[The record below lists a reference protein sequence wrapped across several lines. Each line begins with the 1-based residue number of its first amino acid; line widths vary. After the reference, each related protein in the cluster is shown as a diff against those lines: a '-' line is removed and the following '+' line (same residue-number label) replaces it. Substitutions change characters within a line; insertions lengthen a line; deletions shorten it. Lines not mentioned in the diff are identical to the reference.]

1 MNETQLSDKNFYPSK
16 INLID
21 DNNQENMESFTISVE
36 EAAKILGV
44 NRSRLSQLTSKGVF
58 PYEKRKIETRNRLF
72 YRLNDLLQHQRAQ
85 MLGNAYEFIQTHN
98 AENTFRSPSMREINI
113 DLLQENL
120 EQEKKQL
127 RIPYKHSKKNQTLLK
142 SCATALFEQEK
153 KLENDK
159 KILADIESIKQKMFA
174 HEENLSSQNE
184 FFKKEEFKKQQEI
197 RENNYSINKLKYAIF
212 TLQNKLTEISQE
224 NNELKELLKKNM
236 INIQKSKNWSQKK
249 PKYRVSRS
257 TTCR

>member
-1 MNETQLSDKNFYPSK
+1 MNETQLSEKSFYQSK
-16 INLID
+16 INLTD
-21 DNNQENMESFTISVE
+21 DENQENMESFTISVE

-85 MLGNAYEFIQTHN
+85 MLGSAYEFIQTHA
-98 AENTFRSPSMREINI
+98 AEEELRTPAMREINI
-113 DLLQENL
+113 DFLQEKS

-127 RIPYKHSKKNQTLLK
+127 RTPIKHSKKNKTLLK
-142 SCATALFEQEK
+142 PCATALFEQEK

-159 KILADIESIKQKMFA
+159 KILADVEFIKQKILA
-174 HEENLSSQNE
+174 QGEELICQKE
-184 FFKKEEFKKQQEI
+184 FFKKEEFILQQKLT
-197 RENNYSINKLKYAIF
+197 ENNCSINKLNYAVFAI
-212 TLQNKLTEISQE
+212 QNKLTELSYE
-224 NNELKELLKKNM
+224 NKKLKEHIDKYIM
-236 INIQKSKNWSQKK
+236 SMQKSKNWSQKK

-257 TTCR
+257 TASR